1 MPDSAVVAAPAPA
14 QPRAR
19 ALLPLPGGV
28 TPAALVP
35 KWSVPAAMRAL
46 RATIV
51 MPGLFALT
59 FVVIG
64 NLQMAT
70 FAAFG
75 SFATLVLASFGGTRR
90 DKAIA
95 HLGLA
100 VVGSA
105 ALAIGTAVHG
115 TDWLAAL
122 VTLPVAFAIFFGGV
136 AGPNAASGV
145 TAALLAYVL
154 PVASPGA
161 STEIPSRLAGWW
173 LASVVGTAAVLL
185 LSPRTPGDR
194 LRASAAALA
203 NALAGHLEAAGRGEA
218 TPAGRE
224 ATIAAKHELI
234 QLSQATPYRPTG
246 LATADQ
252 GLANITELLEWVSS
266 LTTDAFDGHIDTGRA
281 APADRELLGAA
292 SQVLADVALLLNN
305 QDVPAQDISRRI
317 ADLERART
325 ASSRQQRE
333 LTGDPAGVEAA
344 AQHAVH
350 AQAIAV
356 AARGAVA
363 DALIASRRADPQTV
377 AAQRRSWYGEETD
390 SALATGRLA
399 GLAGAASV
407 AVRHASI
414 RSVWFR
420 SSARGA
426 VALALAV
433 AVADL
438 TAVQHGFWVVL
449 GTLSVLRTNAAATG
463 ATVMRALT
471 GTVVGFAVGAAL
483 MLAIGTDHSTLW
495 VVLPIAVLIAAYT
508 PGTAPFA
515 VGQAAF
521 TVTVIVLFNLLAPA
535 GWRVGLVRIQDVVL
549 GCAVSLV
556 VGALFWPR
564 GASAVVGDD
573 LADAFRRGA
582 AYLTQAVDWSLGL
595 RQEEP
600 DTAMAAVAAGIRLDD
615 ALRGYLAE
623 QGTKRASR
631 HDLWALVMA
640 TVRLRLTAHSLAG
653 LRAHCPP
660 APTPGGD
667 VDPVTALRHTAAE
680 LTDFYEQIAIQV
692 GPPRRGEPLPAPV
705 AVPPGLDRESA
716 AAAAVGGGR
725 VVSDQQAGDGAYGK
739 RTGKTPDD
747 GGDHAGHNA
756 PDGAPGGDTVLTR
769 HRPHSVWVR
778 EHLADLGAHLRDI
791 TQPAVQVARL
801 RRVPWWR

>member
-1 MPDSAVVAAPAPA
+1 MPDSAVAAPAPT

-19 ALLPLPGGV
+19 TFRLPPGGAAR
-28 TPAALVP
+28 AALVP

-51 MPGLFALT
+51 MPALFALT
-59 FVVIG
+59 FKVIG
-64 NLQMAT
+64 DLQMAT

-90 DKAIA
+90 DKAVA

-100 VVGSA
+100 LVGSA

-161 STEIPSRLAGWW
+161 IADIPSRLAGWW

-185 LSPRTPGDR
+185 LSPRTAGDR
-194 LRASAAALA
+194 LRASAASLASALA
-203 NALAGHLEAAGRGEA
+203 DHLEAAGRGEA

-224 ATIAAKHELI
+224 ATVAAKHELM
-234 QLSQATPYRPTG
+234 QLSEATPYRPTG

-266 LTTDAFDGHIDTGRA
+266 LTADALDGHIDTGRA

-292 SQVLADVALLLNN
+292 AGVLADVALLLNN
-305 QDVPAQDISRRI
+305 QDVPAEDISRRI
-317 ADLERART
+317 AELERART
-325 ASSRQQRE
+325 ASSRQQNE
-333 LTGDPAGVEAA
+333 LTGDPASVEAA

-363 DALIASRRADPQTV
+363 DALITSGRADPETV
-377 AAQRRSWYGEETD
+377 AAQRRSWYGEDRD

-399 GLAGAASV
+399 GLFGAANV
-407 AVRHASI
+407 AVRHASM

-426 VALALAV
+426 VALAVAV

-495 VVLPIAVLIAAYT
+495 IILPIAVLVAAYT

-515 VGQAAF
+515 FGQAAF

-556 VGALFWPR
+556 VGVLLWPR

-573 LADAFRRGA
+573 LADAFRGGA

-595 RQEEP
+595 RQQAP
-600 DTAMAAVAAGIRLDD
+600 DTAVAAVGAGIRLDD
-615 ALRGYLAE
+615 ALRLYLAE

-631 HDLWALVMA
+631 HDLWSLVMA

-660 APTPGGD
+660 GPGPDGHP
-667 VDPVTALRHTAAE
+667 DPVTALRHMTVDLA
-680 LTDFYEQIAIQV
+680 DFYERIAVQV
-692 GPPRRGEPLPAPV
+692 GPTRRGEPLAAPV
-705 AVPPGLDRESA
+705 AVPPDLDRQAAAVMAATAGTA
-716 AAAAVGGGR
+716 AAAGTAVAAAGAGTAAVAAAEAADGR
-725 VVSDQQAGDGAYGK
+725 
-739 RTGKTPDD
+739 D
-747 GGDHAGHNA
+747 GGDGE
-756 PDGAPGGDTVLTR
+756 GAR
-769 HRPHSVWVR
+769 AHHRPHAVWVR
-778 EHLADLGAHLRDI
+778 EHLADLGAHARDI
-791 TQPAVQVARL
+791 IEPAEHVARL

>member
-1 MPDSAVVAAPAPA
+1 MPDSALAAPAA
-14 QPRAR
+14 VRPRS
-19 ALLPLPGGV
+19 LLPGWFPRGV
-28 TPAALVP
+28 SGSSLWPVT
-35 KWSVPAAMRAL
+35 WSVPAAMRAV

-59 FVVIG
+59 FKVIG
-64 NLQMAT
+64 DLQLAT

-105 ALAIGTAVHG
+105 ALAIGTAVHSIA
-115 TDWLAAL
+115 WLAAL
-122 VTLPVAFAIFFGGV
+122 VTIPVAFAIFFAGV
-136 AGPNAASGV
+136 AGRNAASGV

-161 STEIPSRLAGWW
+161 VADIPARLAGWW

-185 LSPRTPGDR
+185 LSPRTQGDR
-194 LRASAAALA
+194 LRAAAAALA
-203 NALAGHLEAAGRGEA
+203 TALAGHLGAAERGEA
-218 TPAGRE
+218 TQAGRD
-224 ATIAAKHELI
+224 ATIAAKH
-234 QLSQATPYRPTG
+234 QLMDLFAATPYRPTG

-252 GLANITELLEWVSS
+252 GLANITQLLEWAAS
-266 LTTDAFDGHIDTGRA
+266 LTTDALDGHVDVRRA
-281 APADRELLGAA
+281 APADRELLGTAA
-292 SQVLADVALLLNN
+292 RVLADVALLLSG
-305 QDVPAQDISRRI
+305 QDVSADDISRDI
-317 ADLERART
+317 ARLERARI
-325 ASSRQQRE
+325 ASSAYQRR
-333 LTGDPAGVEAA
+333 LAGDAASVQAA

-363 DALIASRRADPQTV
+363 DAMIATRRADPETV
-377 AAQRRSWYGEETD
+377 AAQRRSWYGAGPAA
-390 SALATGRLA
+390 SLAGGRLA

-407 AVRHASI
+407 AARHASM

-426 VALALAV
+426 VALAVAV
-433 AVADL
+433 AVANVLD
-438 TAVQHGFWVVL
+438 VQHGFWVVL

-463 ATVMRALT
+463 ATVLRALA

-483 MLAIGTDHSTLW
+483 MLAIGTGQTALW
-495 VVLPIAVLIAAYT
+495 VALPLAVLVAAYA

-521 TVTVIVLFNLLAPA
+521 TVTVIVLFNVLAPA
-535 GWRVGLVRIQDVVL
+535 GWRVGLVRVQDVVL
-549 GCAVSLV
+549 GCAVSLA
-556 VGALFWPR
+556 VGMLFWPR

-573 LADAFRRGA
+573 LADAFRAGS

-600 DTAMAAVAAGIRLDD
+600 DTAVAAVTAGIRLDD
-615 ALRGYLAE
+615 ALRLFLAE
-623 QGTKRASR
+623 QGTKRASK
-631 HDLWALVMA
+631 HDLWSLVMA
-640 TVRLRLTAHSLAG
+640 TMRLRLTAHSLAG

-660 APTPGGD
+660 MGTDADP
-667 VDPVTALRHTAAE
+667 DPVRSLRHMAGDLAG
-680 LTDFYEQIAIQV
+680 FYQRVAVLV
-692 GPPRRGEPLPAPV
+692 GPPGRGEPGPV
-705 AVPPGLDRESA
+705 AVPALPALAGVGDGNGQAAGNGA
-716 AAAAVGGGR
+716 AAAGNGAGGA
-725 VVSDQQAGDGAYGK
+725 AG
-739 RTGKTPDD
+739 P
-747 GGDHAGHNA
+747 GDELVACG
-756 PDGAPGGDTVLTR
+756 
-769 HRPHSVWVR
+769 PHSLWVW
-778 EHLADLGAHLRDI
+778 EHLQDLGSHARDV
-791 TQPAVQVARL
+791 TEPAEHVAAL